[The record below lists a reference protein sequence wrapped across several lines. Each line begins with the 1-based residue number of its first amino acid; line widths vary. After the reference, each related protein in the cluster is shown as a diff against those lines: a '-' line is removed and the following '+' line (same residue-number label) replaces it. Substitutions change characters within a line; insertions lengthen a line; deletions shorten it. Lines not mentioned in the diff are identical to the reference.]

1 MFKPNRGWIQR
12 GIVFPPKHMCTYI
25 IFNCI
30 AFAIGAGLVIIW
42 NLQGAKK
49 VYAVELRAQMKREI
63 ERCGSSFNVY
73 GNEIYTQ
80 QQSPYLS
87 KNLIHTVLCQGHGN
101 KV

>member
-1 MFKPNRGWIQR
+1 MLKPNRGLIQR
-12 GIVFPPKHMCTYI
+12 GIVVPPIHMCTY
-25 IFNCI
+25 I

-49 VYAVELRAQMKREI
+49 VYAAELRAQMKREI
-63 ERCGSSFNVY
+63 ERRTSPFNVY

-87 KNLIHTVLCQGHGN
+87 KSLIHTVLCQGQSN